1 MSGDRAQSAC
11 AVLAGLRRR
20 GDDLYALILDP
31 KLHPQGLNRLAALAL
46 GRGEPH
52 AAYAFADR
60 RCRIKPVPGARDYLL
75 RAEASRRLGDD
86 VGASADTRFARDLDP
101 LDPMVNLQALRCL
114 DGADREEA
122 AATIVADTTAYPAH
136 IAQSVAHLDPAG
148 KRVIARIGAEH
159 DRLSG
164 WVTWPRGETLH
175 CALVETAPEA
185 TFVVVPEPHHPLA
198 NPARSAAT
206 VAFSRSPSARSRI
219 RFHTSASAEPAW
231 SATFEPIE
239 PDDLVPILSAVRA
252 LAFGDGVDLLVIV
265 PVYEDLDATTACL
278 DSLRD
283 QTLSN
288 ATFAVVVVEDASP
301 NPQITAELETR
312 ARRGDFTLIRN
323 PRNLGFAASVNAAA
337 ATRTDGEILILNADT
352 LLPPRALERLLAVLH
367 ADPEIGTVTPLSN
380 NGELTSFPVPH
391 AFNPLPPHD
400 KLLAWDAAAEAQAA
414 APIDLPN
421 GIGFCLLVRRTCWE
435 RLGGI
440 ATIYGR
446 GYYED
451 VDLCLR
457 ARDLGFRNVCATNL
471 IVGHAGSRSFKAKKR
486 ALVMRNLEIVR
497 TRFPTLEAES
507 AAFLRAEPLRPVFAA
522 IERRIPPPPHDVVLV
537 TALSDAHPT
546 PQARFRALRAGGERV
561 LLLSVVDAGSTAA
574 LRSVPGDV
582 PQSLRFTIAEPD
594 ERRALLGYL
603 SAAEIRR
610 VEFVD
615 IEGCPSDLL
624 DALLEL
630 GRPINVLV
638 AGLSS
643 LVASSRDGQARAA
656 GSPDLTRRPSET
668 DAQLPRWASRLRPGD
683 FVIGSDNQA
692 VAAARQVLA
701 GRPTALAVDPVPR
714 RALAHTYPRAPM
726 RDAPTP
732 ALAILAPVATGE
744 VSRLITA
751 IRDRLARS
759 YPGAELLVIGT
770 IVDDRSLIASGGAF
784 VTGPVPVDDFPRLI
798 ETYGYPALVSPY
810 RDGLFHLI
818 EALGPDYPAGLGYFD
833 WAGSGYRLRRNDLTL
848 DPKSSDAEAATRIV
862 AWLPAPQANS
872 QAGRTLYV

>member
-1 MSGDRAQSAC
+1 MSGDWGQSAC

-31 KLHPQGLNRLAALAL
+31 KLHPQGLNRLAAHAL
-46 GRGEPH
+46 GRGQPH
-52 AAYAFADR
+52 AAFAFADR

-86 VGASADTRFARDLDP
+86 VGAAADTRIARDLDP

-122 AATIVADTTAYPAH
+122 AATIVADPTANPAH
-136 IAQSVAHLDPAG
+136 IAQAVAHLDPSG
-148 KRVIARIGAEH
+148 KRVIARIEAEP
-159 DRLSG
+159 DRLWG
-164 WVTWPRGETLH
+164 WVTWPQGETLH
-175 CALVETAPEA
+175 CTLIETASEA

-198 NPARSAAT
+198 TPARSAAT
-206 VAFSRSPSARSRI
+206 VAFSRSRSARSRI
-219 RFHTSASAEPAW
+219 QFHTSAAEPAW
-231 SATFEPIE
+231 SATFESVE
-239 PDDLVPILSAVRA
+239 PDDLGLPLPVARA
-252 LAFGDGVDLLVIV
+252 PAYGDGVDLLVIV
-265 PVYEDLDATTACL
+265 PVYEDLEATTACL

-283 QTLSN
+283 QILSD
-288 ATFAVVVVEDASP
+288 ATVAVVVVEDASP
-301 NPQITAELETR
+301 NPQITATLETR

-337 ATRTDGEILILNADT
+337 ATRGDGEILILNADT
-352 LLPPRALERLLAVLH
+352 VLPPRALERLLAVLH

-391 AFNPLPPHD
+391 TFNPLPPHD
-400 KLLAWDAAAEAQAA
+400 DLLAWDAAAEAQAT

-435 RLGGI
+435 RLGAI

-471 IVGHAGSRSFKAKKR
+471 IVGHAGSRSFKTKKR
-486 ALVMRNLEIVR
+486 ALVMRNLEIMR
-497 TRFPTLEAES
+497 TRFPTVEAES
-507 AAFLRAEPLRPVFAA
+507 AAFLRAEPLRPVFATM
-522 IERRIPPPPHDVVLV
+522 ERRIPSPPHDVVLV

-546 PQARFRALRAGGERV
+546 PLARIRALRAGGERV
-561 LLLSVVDAGSTAA
+561 LLLNVVDAGSAAA

-594 ERRALLGYL
+594 ERRALLSYL

-615 IEGCPSDLL
+615 IEGCPGDLL
-624 DALLEL
+624 DALLEMD
-630 GRPINVLV
+630 RPINVLV

-643 LVASSRDGQARAA
+643 LVASPRDGQGRA
-656 GSPDLTRRPSET
+656 SET
-668 DAQLPRWASRLRPGD
+668 PDPPRRVPETTARSPRWATRLRPGD
-683 FVIGSDNQA
+683 FVVGSDAQA
-692 VAAARQVLA
+692 VTAARQALA
-701 GRPTALAVDPVPR
+701 GHPAALAVDVVPR
-714 RALAHTYPRAPM
+714 RALAHTYTRAPM

-744 VSRLITA
+744 VSRLISA
-751 IRDRLARS
+751 LRDRLARLR
-759 YPGAELLVIGT
+759 PDAELLVIGT
-770 IVDDRSLIASGGAF
+770 TVDDRSLIAGGAAF

-810 RDGLFHLI
+810 RDGLFYLI

-833 WAGSGYRLRRNDLTL
+833 WALSGIRLRPSDLAL
-848 DPKSSDAEAATRIV
+848 DPRSSDAEAAARIIG
-862 AWLPAPQANS
+862 WLPAPQVNPE
-872 QAGRTLYV
+872 AGRTLYV

>member
-486 ALVMRNLEIVR
+486 ALVMRNL
-497 TRFPTLEAES
+497 
-507 AAFLRAEPLRPVFAA
+507 
-522 IERRIPPPPHDVVLV
+522 
-537 TALSDAHPT
+537 
-546 PQARFRALRAGGERV
+546 
-561 LLLSVVDAGSTAA
+561 
-574 LRSVPGDV
+574 
-582 PQSLRFTIAEPD
+582 
-594 ERRALLGYL
+594 
-603 SAAEIRR
+603 
-610 VEFVD
+610 
-615 IEGCPSDLL
+615 
-624 DALLEL
+624 
-630 GRPINVLV
+630 
-638 AGLSS
+638 
-643 LVASSRDGQARAA
+643 
-656 GSPDLTRRPSET
+656 
-668 DAQLPRWASRLRPGD
+668 
-683 FVIGSDNQA
+683 
-692 VAAARQVLA
+692 
-701 GRPTALAVDPVPR
+701 
-714 RALAHTYPRAPM
+714 
-726 RDAPTP
+726 
-732 ALAILAPVATGE
+732 
-744 VSRLITA
+744 
-751 IRDRLARS
+751 
-759 YPGAELLVIGT
+759 
-770 IVDDRSLIASGGAF
+770 
-784 VTGPVPVDDFPRLI
+784 
-798 ETYGYPALVSPY
+798 
-810 RDGLFHLI
+810 
-818 EALGPDYPAGLGYFD
+818 
-833 WAGSGYRLRRNDLTL
+833 
-848 DPKSSDAEAATRIV
+848 
-862 AWLPAPQANS
+862 
-872 QAGRTLYV
+872 